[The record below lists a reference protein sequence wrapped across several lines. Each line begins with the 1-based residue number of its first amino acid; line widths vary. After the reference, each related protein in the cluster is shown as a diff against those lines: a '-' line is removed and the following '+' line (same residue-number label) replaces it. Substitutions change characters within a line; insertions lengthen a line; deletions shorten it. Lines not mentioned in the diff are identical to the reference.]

1 MRSPFSDHET
11 NKHTRANLLMLL
23 AAMIW
28 GSAFVAQRISLH
40 AIGPFL
46 FTGLRFLLGSAVVL
60 ALCLRPAARASRSEL
75 AALLRAPALAW
86 PGVIVGTVLA
96 VAITLQQVGLQYT
109 KVANA
114 GFISSLYVVI
124 VPLVGV
130 ALGHRTGTGTW
141 LGAVLAVA
149 GMYCLSVS
157 DSFVIQS
164 GDLYQLGCAVVVSLQ
179 VLLIGRFARSRDA
192 LALAFVQFA
201 TCGIICLL
209 VALLC
214 EPIRASS
221 IAAALPTILYG
232 GALSVGIGYTI
243 QVVAQRDAAP
253 AHAAMIF
260 SMEGVFAA
268 LAGWL
273 VLGETLSSRAIG
285 GCALMLA
292 ALIICQCLPD
302 RRRVGASASKP
313 PDLGAATGCRDD
325 QSEDYGSTICAAPSA
340 SAVSSDTDQARDVS
354 ASVIVSLP
362 VSAKAPV
369 STNICDPMR
378 PISRIGVW
386 PQ

>member
-1 MRSPFSDHET
+1 MRSPFSIHGP
-11 NKHTRANLLMLL
+11 NKRTRANLLMLL

-28 GSAFVAQRISLH
+28 GSAFVAQRLSLH

-60 ALCLRPAARASRSEL
+60 ALCLRPGARASRGEL
-75 AALLRAPALAW
+75 AALLRAPALAV

-96 VAITLQQVGLQYT
+96 VAISLQQVGLQYT
-109 KVANA
+109 KIANA

-124 VPLVGV
+124 VPIVGV
-130 ALGHRTGTGTW
+130 ALGHRTGPGTW
-141 LGAVLAVA
+141 LGAALAIA
-149 GMYCLSVS
+149 GMYCLSGS
-157 DSFVIQS
+157 DSFVVQS
-164 GDLYQLGCAVVVSLQ
+164 GDLYQLGGAIVVSLQ

-201 TCGIICLL
+201 TCGVLCLL
-209 VALLC
+209 VAIFS

-221 IAAALPTILYG
+221 IAVALPTILYG

-292 ALIICQCLPD
+292 ALIVCQYLPN
-302 RRRVGASASKP
+302 RRIAGASASKR
-313 PDLGAATGCRDD
+313 PDFAAA
-325 QSEDYGSTICAAPSA
+325 EH
-340 SAVSSDTDQARDVS
+340 
-354 ASVIVSLP
+354 
-362 VSAKAPV
+362 
-369 STNICDPMR
+369 
-378 PISRIGVW
+378 
-386 PQ
+386 